1 MRTSRT
7 ASVFPDVSPLRQ
19 DAWRDRLQKCAA
31 PVASVAA
38 SASRFA
44 HASMRTM
51 PVRASCAITGT
62 SPSASNATA
71 ASSGPASRN
80 GIDLVSHR
88 DAPRA
93 QVIVRLA
100 DGRLAEVED

>member
-19 DAWRDRLQKCAA
+19 DALRDRLQKCAA

-44 HASMRTM
+44 HASMRTI

-71 ASSGPASRN
+71 ASSGRGVDATASTLSRT
-80 GIDLVSHR
+80 GI
-88 DAPRA
+88 PRA
-93 QVIVRLA
+93 RK
-100 DGRLAEVED
+100 

>member
-19 DAWRDRLQKCAA
+19 DALRDRLQKCAS

-44 HASMRTM
+44 QASMRTM

-71 ASSGPASRN
+71 ASSGSGRDGRHCTLSRT
-80 GIDLVSHR
+80 GT
-88 DAPRA
+88 PRA
-93 QVIVRLA
+93 RK
-100 DGRLAEVED
+100 